1 MPWLGSFSSKPQ
13 SKDEPQSKDAKKK
26 KKAKRPENPF
36 REDVQE
42 GAQDSRVY
50 KPHAPR
56 SSASSFGEL
65 LREGGTTGAGS
76 GAGKEN
82 ATGVIYRPS
91 KAAEVPHTSVATAK
105 PVFSLLNRGSSTGAG
120 SGADKENA
128 TSVHRPVQHHDKS
141 GVIYS
146 RSKVEG
152 IPNASDMI
160 YGPSKAAG
168 IPHANNVIC
177 SPSKALEVPHAHA
190 ASAKPFFSL
199 FKRRSSRTG
208 DARRTEHNEKEE
220 PQSMVEHSGKEKPQS
235 MAESGTMTPHHAP
248 EEGDKSIIGS
258 PHEKKRSSSWVPS
271 IFRARRKIDT
281 KQPDPASAV
290 TARAADG
297 GGAESHDA
305 KSVSQHDPQKEPATM
320 QGWNLPNSMLAAVMP
335 RSAQFSVYSEGK
347 SWSLKNGTYLPHGNF
362 TPSHL
367 LNTSKPQGAN
377 EEANSSEAC
386 NESYGESSPGDS
398 NTPTL
403 SMSEQPQ
410 NLGAAKAKR
419 SWSQN
424 FLGSKSPTTTP
435 QRQLEKNQSDWET
448 GILPVGFSEK
458 ETTLQNKVPVTSP
471 SKSPAQLFKE
481 PVIQGPQFSKT
492 SIWPVGFPEKE
503 TTLQN
508 KVPVTSPSKS
518 PAQLFK
524 EPVIQGPQFLNGTGS
539 THYTRPPAHSTEMNL
554 QQCRGAAAGAHGYQ
568 RDAQRHVREGQYE
581 TDVLARRNVDVAM
594 AGNVRVSTS
603 LMTPSRPPALYGLG
617 ARAHAHTY
625 THIEVTN
632 THNRTDSNCTRG

>member
-13 SKDEPQSKDAKKK
+13 SKDEPHSKDAKKK

-42 GAQDSRVY
+42 GAQDPRVY
-50 KPHAPR
+50 KPHSRR

-76 GAGKEN
+76 GVGKEN
-82 ATGVIYRPS
+82 ETGVIYRPS
-91 KAAEVPHTSVATAK
+91 KAAEVPHTSIATAK
-105 PVFSLLNRGSSTGAG
+105 PVFSLFNRSSSTGAG
-120 SGADKENA
+120 SGAVKENA
-128 TSVHRPVQHHDKS
+128 TSVNDRPVQHHDKS

-146 RSKVEG
+146 RSKVAE
-152 IPNASDMI
+152 IPNASDVI

-208 DARRTEHNEKEE
+208 DARRTEHNENEE
-220 PQSMVEHSGKEKPQS
+220 PQSMAEHSGKEKPQS
-235 MAESGTMTPHHAP
+235 MAESGTMTLHQAP
-248 EEGDKSIIGS
+248 EEGGKSHIGS
-258 PHEKKRSSSWVPS
+258 PHGKKRSSSWVPS
-271 IFRARRKIDT
+271 VFRARRKVDT
-281 KQPDPASAV
+281 EQPDPASAV

-305 KSVSQHDPQKEPATM
+305 KSVSQHDPQKEPAAM
-320 QGWNLPNSMLAAVMP
+320 QDWNLPNSMLAAGMP
-335 RSAQFSVYSEGK
+335 SSAQFSVYSGGK
-347 SWSLKNGTYLPHGNF
+347 SWSLENGTYLPHGKF

-367 LNTSKPQGAN
+367 LNTSKPQGAH
-377 EEANSSEAC
+377 EEAKSSEAC
-386 NESYGESSPGDS
+386 NEAYGKSSPGDS

-403 SMSEQPQ
+403 PMSEQPQ
-410 NLGAAKAKR
+410 NPGAAKAKR

-435 QRQLEKNQSDWET
+435 QRQLEKSQSDWKT
-448 GILPVGFSEK
+448 GIWPVGFSEK
-458 ETTLQNKVPVTSP
+458 ETTLLNKVPVTSP
-471 SKSPAQLFKE
+471 SKSPAQL
-481 PVIQGPQFSKT
+481 
-492 SIWPVGFPEKE
+492 
-503 TTLQN
+503 L
-508 KVPVTSPSKS
+508 
-518 PAQLFK
+518 K

-568 RDAQRHVREGQYE
+568 RDVQRHVREGQYE
-581 TDVLARRNVDVAM
+581 TDVLARRNLEVAM
-594 AGNVRVSTS
+594 AGNVRLSTS

-617 ARAHAHTY
+617 TCAHAHTY
-625 THIEVTN
+625 THTGDKH
-632 THNRTDSNCTRG
+632 T